1 MDSPYELMPPT
12 CQKVFIQLGKTDI
25 RIVISSLYQNFRN
38 SHVRFCTFVFFSI
51 RAFDVSNIAKGP
63 VFQIPVTVVQPITLP
78 KTALLPDLT
87 YTNVLFKPNTIQ
99 RHFILVPED
108 ATWAG
113 KTHKVGKL
121 TTTLF
126 KNII

>member
-1 MDSPYELMPPT
+1 MLH
-12 CQKVFIQLGKTDI
+12 K
-25 RIVISSLYQNFRN
+25 NF
-38 SHVRFCTFVFFSI
+38 SVR
-51 RAFDVSNIAKGP
+51 AYDVTNIAKGP
-63 VFQIPVTVVQPITLP
+63 VFQIPITVVQPMVLP

-113 KTHKVGKL
+113 KLNSKLCLFHRCLIPMTVIENSFSFDLNYSPQDKEYGKRQD
-121 TTTLF
+121 
-126 KNII
+126 

>member
-1 MDSPYELMPPT
+1 MT
-12 CQKVFIQLGKTDI
+12 I
-25 RIVISSLYQNFRN
+25 
-38 SHVRFCTFVFFSI
+38 
-51 RAFDVSNIAKGP
+51 
-63 VFQIPVTVVQPITLP
+63 P

-113 KTHKVGKL
+113 
-121 TTTLF
+121 
-126 KNII
+126 NILKIKILS

>member
-1 MDSPYELMPPT
+1 MT
-12 CQKVFIQLGKTDI
+12 I
-25 RIVISSLYQNFRN
+25 
-38 SHVRFCTFVFFSI
+38 
-51 RAFDVSNIAKGP
+51 
-63 VFQIPVTVVQPITLP
+63 P

-113 KTHKVGKL
+113 KISCIKK
-121 TTTLF
+121 TLLYV
-126 KNII
+126 II